1 MQVLDILYP
10 DLHILSRIETMWGV
24 MVKSIVNLT
33 SLALIF
39 FFPDTV
45 QQSVRLFLL
54 LYENKKNNEVGM
66 FLVNEQ

>member
-33 SLALIF
+33 SLALFF